1 MRCLS
6 LLLPILFFGAL
17 AAVEPLNVV
26 TGNTVVQDLAQRIGG
41 ERIVATCLLQ
51 VGIDPHTYQPT
62 PSDAKSL
69 ADAQLCIINGLGFE
83 GWFEGLVADA
93 DFRGTVVIASAGV
106 EVLTMD
112 AEDHHGHAG
121 ADPAHDPAHDHA
133 HDPAGVADPHAFNS
147 LTCGIVYAENIR
159 DALSTADPEGA
170 ALYRANATALISE
183 LRSTDAWAKQL
194 FASIPKSQR
203 IIITN
208 HDALQYFAR
217 DYAFTILAPNTALE
231 DSEPSPQQVAALVT
245 LIREQGVA
253 GIFLEYAKNHAVI
266 EQIAREAGVAT
277 GGELY
282 LDGLGPA
289 DSAAGT
295 YVGMFR
301 TNVQTI
307 HTALTR

>member
-1 MRCLS
+1 MRFLS
-6 LLLPILFFGAL
+6 LLIPLLFLSAL
-17 AAVEPLNVV
+17 AAVEPVSV
-26 TGNTVVQDLAQRIGG
+26 ITVNTVVQDLAQRIGG
-41 ERIVATCLLQ
+41 DRVAATCLLQ
-51 VGIDPHTYQPT
+51 AGQDPHTYQPT
-62 PSDAKSL
+62 PADAKRL

-83 GWFEGLVADA
+83 GWFEGLVSDA
-93 DFRGTVVIASAGV
+93 GFRGTVVIASAGV
-106 EVLTMD
+106 EVLTISEGD
-112 AEDHHGHAG
+112 
-121 ADPAHDPAHDHA
+121 DHA
-133 HDPAGVADPHAFNS
+133 HAAHGHGHGAGGVADPHAFNS
-147 LTCGIVYAENIR
+147 LVCGLVYAENIR
-159 DALSTADPEGA
+159 DALSAADPEGA
-170 ALYRANATALISE
+170 ATYRANATALISD
-183 LRSTDAWAKQL
+183 LRATDAWAKHL
-194 FASIPKSQR
+194 FATIPKSQR

-217 DYAFTILAPNTALE
+217 DYGFTILAPNTALE

-289 DSAAGT
+289 DSAVAT